1 MHAIKS
7 DGFALNGSTNVASE
21 AAQYVSLWCT
31 AAVTSGDWIAVHAGD
46 TTNPAGQAGDS
57 FRTADVDNSDAL
69 YDTVG
74 VCQQTTTAAGY
85 ALVQVRG
92 WCQNANVA
100 SGASGVIAISAT
112 AGRAEDYAGTN
123 PELRPLGTTQAAASG
138 NLANVYLN
146 VHPRFA
152 E

>member
-7 DGFALNGSTNVASE
+7 DGFALDGITNVATE
-21 AAQYVSLWCT
+21 ASQIVSLWCT
-31 AAVTSGDWIAVHAGD
+31 AAVTSGDWVAVHAAD

-57 FRTADVDNSDAL
+57 FRTADVDNADAV

-74 VCQQTTTAAGY
+74 VAVATTTAAGY
-85 ALVQVRG
+85 CPVQVRG
-92 WCQNANVA
+92 YIASANVVTAA
-100 SGASGVIAISAT
+100 SGAIAISAT

-123 PELRPLGTTQAAASG
+123 PELRVLGTTRAAAAADVAG
-138 NLANVYLN
+138 VYLN